1 MTVLGSITNGR
12 PAQWAATR
20 RFLRVV
26 NRRTVGSFFL
36 FTGGIHVG
44 IVAADTEFYRDFAS
58 AAPGWV
64 AEAWQEVFM
73 AAPVAWGLLV
83 AAAEVTMGVL
93 LLSRRTAAVR
103 VGWAGVIAFHVGL
116 MFFGWGIW
124 LWAVPALVV
133 LLLASRLERT

>member
-1 MTVLGSITNGR
+1 MTVLGTTGGR
-12 PAQWAATR
+12 PAQWAGTR
-20 RFLRVV
+20 RFLHVV
-26 NRRTVGSFFL
+26 NRRTVGCFFL

-44 IVAADTEFYRDFAS
+44 IVAADTEFYRDFAA
-58 AAPGWV
+58 AAPTWV

-73 AAPVAWGLLV
+73 AAPVTWGLLL
-83 AAAEVTMGVL
+83 ALAEVTMGVL
-93 LLSRRTAAVR
+93 LLSHGAAVR

-133 LLLASRLERT
+133 LVLASRAEGRT